1 MQIIFG
7 YHNRTLRLC
16 GASNHL
22 QENQKT
28 SMKVDRNL
36 IILTFWS
43 LWKKKT
49 CAGRN
54 LPKCVKNQHECRQKL
69 GLRKLLWFFLP
80 DFYEK
85 NHVAKQMLTLKV
97 IVTWLL
103 NLMKILLELTVIW
116 DRLFHKLKRWQR
128 FTFFWKRSQTW
139 SKGKVCQ
146 LEKFR
151 QTKKSNSPIPFLLH
165 SAIILKF
172 SWKFCTVFEINE
184 KVFGNILFQIGTVHC
199 TENEVFR

>member
-54 LPKCVKNQHECRQKL
+54 LPKCVKSQHECRQKL

-128 FTFFWKRSQTW
+128 FTFFGWGVRHEVRARFANWKNLDKQKNQIPPFPFCCTLQSSWNSLESFVLYLRSMR
-139 SKGKVCQ
+139 
-146 LEKFR
+146 KFLV
-151 QTKKSNSPIPFLLH
+151 T
-165 SAIILKF
+165 
-172 SWKFCTVFEINE
+172 FC
-184 KVFGNILFQIGTVHC
+184 
-199 TENEVFR
+199 FR

>member
-54 LPKCVKNQHECRQKL
+54 LPKCVKSQHECRQKL

-128 FTFFWKRSQTW
+128 FTFFGWGVRHEVRARFANWKNLDKQKNQIPPFPFCCTLQSSWNSLKSFVLYLRSMR
-139 SKGKVCQ
+139 
-146 LEKFR
+146 KFLV
-151 QTKKSNSPIPFLLH
+151 T
-165 SAIILKF
+165 
-172 SWKFCTVFEINE
+172 FC
-184 KVFGNILFQIGTVHC
+184 
-199 TENEVFR
+199 FR

>member
-128 FTFFWKRSQTW
+128 FTFFGWGVRHEVRARFANWKNLDKQKNQIPPFPFCCTLQSSWNSLESFVLYLRSMRNFLVTF
-139 SKGKVCQ
+139 C
-146 LEKFR
+146 FR
-151 QTKKSNSPIPFLLH
+151 
-165 SAIILKF
+165 
-172 SWKFCTVFEINE
+172 
-184 KVFGNILFQIGTVHC
+184 
-199 TENEVFR
+199 

>member
-128 FTFFWKRSQTW
+128 FTFFGRGVRHEVRARFANWKNLDKQKNQIPPFPFCCTLQSSWNSLESFVLYLRSMR
-139 SKGKVCQ
+139 
-146 LEKFR
+146 KFLV
-151 QTKKSNSPIPFLLH
+151 T
-165 SAIILKF
+165 
-172 SWKFCTVFEINE
+172 FC
-184 KVFGNILFQIGTVHC
+184 
-199 TENEVFR
+199 FR

>member
-128 FTFFWKRSQTW
+128 FTFFGWGVRHEVRARFANWKNLDKQKNQIPPFPFCCTLQSSWNSLESFVLYLRSMR
-139 SKGKVCQ
+139 
-146 LEKFR
+146 KFLV
-151 QTKKSNSPIPFLLH
+151 T
-165 SAIILKF
+165 
-172 SWKFCTVFEINE
+172 FC
-184 KVFGNILFQIGTVHC
+184 
-199 TENEVFR
+199 FR

>member
-54 LPKCVKNQHECRQKL
+54 LPKCVKSQHECRQKL

-85 NHVAKQMLTLKV
+85 NHLAKQMLTLKV

-128 FTFFWKRSQTW
+128 FTFFGWGVRHEVRARFANWKNLDKQKNQIPPFPFCCTLQSSWNSLESFVLYLRSMR
-139 SKGKVCQ
+139 
-146 LEKFR
+146 KFLV
-151 QTKKSNSPIPFLLH
+151 T
-165 SAIILKF
+165 
-172 SWKFCTVFEINE
+172 FC
-184 KVFGNILFQIGTVHC
+184 
-199 TENEVFR
+199 FR